1 MLNKKGEQ
9 MSYTYSDTCYSD
21 LHKDARGSRPTAGG
35 YAAWDEATPDQKQAI
50 WDGLCEELSDRM
62 ADEAREQAAAV
73 HDLEIRIQDLLM
85 SGAKDRGMAI
95 RWLHEAYD
103 TRGDTGFLEY
113 YLGVPY
119 GYLDK
124 MLDN

>member
-1 MLNKKGEQ
+1 MA
-9 MSYTYSDTCYSD
+9 YTYDDVTYSD
-21 LHKDARGSRPTAGG
+21 LHKDARGHRPSIGG

-50 WDGLCEELSDRM
+50 WDGLLVELDERT
-62 ADEAREQAAAV
+62 ANEAREEAAAV
-73 HDLEIRIQDLLM
+73 HDLEIRIQDLMM
-85 SGAKDRGMAI
+85 SGAKDRSMAI

-103 TRGDTGFLEY
+103 TQGDTGFLEY

-124 MLDN
+124 MLDI